1 MDDIYFTDK
10 KDRKND
16 NGNRTPQKD
25 RFKESDYEDIS
36 SAPSLK
42 KRSKGNEIPP
52 RKGKFTVNIPEEAL
66 NDTVN
71 RTPQGQRR
79 VSSQP
84 YSRVPSGQRIGGQ
97 NIPRDYR
104 PMPPSAPP
112 QPQRTPAGAPV
123 KNNKKDIRKKI
134 AVAVSVFILVFIVGI
149 FAYGYSVLGN
159 LNYDDSIV
167 ANEYVNEDG
176 LAKNASVKNILII
189 GSDVRDGQSGQ
200 RSDSM
205 ILFSIDKKNRQI
217 KLTSFL
223 RDSYVFIPGE
233 GYEDKLN
240 ASFSLGGPQLT
251 MDTIEYNFGVDIDSY
266 VIIDFNI
273 FTQFIDLLGGVTI
286 EGITE
291 NEADYMLN
299 ELQFLGTEVGT
310 NHLNGI
316 RTLWYCRMRYL
327 DDDFHRTERQRKV
340 IQAVI
345 KKMTK
350 TSPFTLLDIVKQV
363 TPNIATNISR
373 NELIGLGANALVRY
387 LRYKIVQQQI
397 PAEGTWWDDDI
408 NGASVIVLNTEKNAE
423 ILQEFI
429 YGEYKAPATTEAPE
443 EEDDYYYDE
452 EDYYYDDEEYYY

>member
-10 KDRKND
+10 KGRKSN
-16 NGNRTPQKD
+16 NGSRTPQKD

-36 SAPSLK
+36 SEPSLK
-42 KRSKGNEIPP
+42 KRSRDSEIPP
-52 RKGKFTVNIPEEAL
+52 RKGKFTVNIPEEAY
-66 NDTVN
+66 NDTVD
-71 RTPQGQRR
+71 RTPQGQRKTNP
-79 VSSQP
+79 QP
-84 YSRVPSGQRIGGQ
+84 YSRVPSGQRVGGQ
-97 NIPRDYR
+97 SLPRDYN
-104 PMPPSAPP
+104 PSA
-112 QPQRTPAGAPV
+112 TPAQHRAPTGAPV
-123 KNNKKDIRKKI
+123 KNSNKQVKKKI
-134 AVAVSVFILVFIVGI
+134 AIAVSVFVLVFIVGI
-149 FAYGYSVLGN
+149 FAYGYSILGN
-159 LNYDDSIV
+159 LNYDDSIT
-167 ANEYVNEDG
+167 ANEYVNESD
-176 LAKNASVKNILII
+176 LAKSTSVKNILII
-189 GSDVRDGQSGQ
+189 GSDVREGQSGQ

-233 GYEDKLN
+233 AYEDKLN
-240 ASFSLGGPQLT
+240 AAFSIGGPQLT

-266 VIIDFNI
+266 IIIDFNI

-299 ELQFLGTEVGT
+299 ELKFLGIKEGT
-310 NHLNGI
+310 NELNGI

-340 IQAVI
+340 IQAVV
-345 KKMTK
+345 KKMTR
-350 TSPFTLLDIVKQV
+350 TNLFTLLDIVKQV
-363 TPNIATNISR
+363 TPNIGTNISR
-373 NELIGLGANALVRY
+373 TELIGLGANAVLRY

-408 NGASVIVLNTEKNAE
+408 DGASVIVLNTEKNAE

-443 EEDDYYYDE
+443 DEYYEEEEEYYE
-452 EDYYYDDEEYYY
+452 DEEYYY